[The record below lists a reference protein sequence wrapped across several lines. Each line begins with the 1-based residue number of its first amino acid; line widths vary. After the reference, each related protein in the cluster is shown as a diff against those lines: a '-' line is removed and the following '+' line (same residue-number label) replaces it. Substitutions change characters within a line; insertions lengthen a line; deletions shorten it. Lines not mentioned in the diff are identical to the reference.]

1 MNNYTTIMITIG
13 FHDGGGREGMWW
25 EIITMLWEHPLPTR
39 WTRCYSYDNMEYYYI
54 NKDKQQQQQQG
65 GEVEESDN
73 DTGGWN
79 HIAEELDTWH
89 GPIPAVVHGGE
100 SNMMVDDDDDAAG
113 GMYYYYVNSMDGI
126 TSWED
131 PRVDAQLIHAIQV
144 KVIQHLAHIFNIQQQ
159 QQPTAA
165 MVYDHT
171 YDDNA
176 TDSSIII
183 PGDLA
188 AADDDYYD
196 TPDFGSIN
204 DEDDDAAAAE
214 ILNLD
219 DERCGNMTAPHDDEE
234 EGEGVYYNNDGAIA
248 PLHDV
253 NYTYGDTVDITRD
266 DGGDGILIRGRSGLS
281 SDDNN
286 INTVKRSKSMGPYNN
301 KRSGSSLI
309 RDTTVA

>member
-1 MNNYTTIMITIG
+1 
-13 FHDGGGREGMWW
+13 
-25 EIITMLWEHPLPTR
+25 
-39 WTRCYSYDNMEYYYI
+39 NMMMYR
-54 NKDKQQQQQQG
+54 QQQQQQQQQH
-65 GEVEESDN
+65 SLYN
-73 DTGGWN
+73 DDDDQN

-100 SNMMVDDDDDAAG
+100 SNMMDDDDAPG
-113 GMYYYYVNSMDGI
+113 GMYYYYVNSIDGI

-144 KVIQHLAHIFNIQQQ
+144 KVIQHIAHIFNIQQQ
-159 QQPTAA
+159 QQHPTTAA
-165 MVYDHT
+165 MAYDDT

-176 TDSSIII
+176 TDSSMII

-188 AADDDYYD
+188 AADDYDYD

-204 DEDDDAAAAE
+204 DDDDDAAAE

-219 DERCGNMTAPHDDEE
+219 DERCGNMTAPHDDDEE
-234 EGEGVYYNNDGAIA
+234 EEGVYYNNDGAIV
-248 PLHDV
+248 PLHDDAV

-266 DGGDGILIRGRSGLS
+266 DGGDGILMRGRSGARVS
-281 SDDNN
+281 TDDNN
-286 INTVKRSKSMGPYNN
+286 MSTVKRSNSIGTYNN

-309 RDTTVA
+309 RDTTVGVVLPQHHQQQKQQQCYSLSSSLYPSDVS